1 MGPANRRTVT
11 GKLTPYATP
20 AFKGGQPG
28 YDEAGNVISAQPAP
42 ADVVIPYRRLSSS
55 STSEDVKRKTEKRSV
70 KVGTKEDPVV
80 KENDYGI
87 PVYKFTGDANPL
99 HGFRTFNYLFTL
111 AAVKESGLTNPNSI
125 RASAV
130 DFVVA
135 KSAGKGAT
143 PITTNKL
150 SKASGLVDEF
160 NKRGP
165 GRFDMYLNNIEIE
178 TLMAFSKTTNLAMA
192 TKISFEVHEP
202 LSVNGFLEAIQVASI
217 AAGHKSYMGAP
228 FVLKVEFI
236 GYPDTETGPS
246 TTLQKA
252 DPGDRYFVLNIT
264 KVEIDV
270 TEAGTKYRVQAIA
283 HNETGYG
290 DSNDL
295 KTPIQISGTTVGTI
309 LKNLMTSLEQSE
321 KAATE
326 KETGRTAT
334 ADYDRYEIVFPSMEG
349 DKLNYSKPNTA
360 LRDSA
365 VTELLNSGG
374 LYSMPDPGPVLSEM
388 YSSGKKPKFTFNPAL
403 NVKGQPKFEISKTS
417 MQFTKGAKI
426 HDIISSIVRDST
438 WGKRIFAEPP
448 EKIIKNGMVEFV
460 HVAIELEYVNG
471 QWNPH
476 TKRPVC
482 LYRYVVIPYKMHF
495 TRIPLFQKLIPKTEM
510 QLFVDKHV
518 KRKYSYLYT
527 GKNVDIIKFN
537 ITLNHLFYQSYT
549 QNLGNKTIFSNPELT
564 KRRNS
569 TNKSLNYTTP
579 EAEEN
584 KFIPDSPRRS
594 DSKLSNIVKHGS
606 NAGPRD
612 YYSYDVLVSGMHQ
625 AILDNTDMIRCEVE
639 ILGDPYYLVT
649 GGIGNY
655 RPTLIDSGIT
665 TDGEAPYQTHDV
677 VIVLEFKNPSDI
689 NSKTGEAIFD
699 DTKVPFS
706 GCFRVIKAHNKF
718 MDGLFTQRLS
728 LVRIPGQ
735 PYDSSKPPDPKS
747 PATRVGLVDVDAP
760 AVPFNVLTKE

>member
-1 MGPANRRTVT
+1 MGTVNRRTVT
-11 GKLTPYATP
+11 GKLERASPP
-20 AFKGGQPG
+20 FKGGQPG
-28 YDEAGNVISAQPAP
+28 YDEAGNFLGGQPGFAE
-42 ADVVIPYRRLSSS
+42 DGTPYKRVSSG
-55 STSEDVKRKTEKRSV
+55 STSGDVSRKTEQRSL
-70 KVGTKEDPVV
+70 KVGTKDDPVV

-87 PVYKFTGDANPL
+87 PTYKVIEDRNPL
-99 HGFRTFNYLFTL
+99 HNFRSFNYLFTL
-111 AAVKESGLTNPNSI
+111 AAVKESALTDPKSI
-125 RASAV
+125 RASA
-130 DFVVA
+130 DYFVVA
-135 KSAGKGAT
+135 KSAGKGND
-143 PITTNKL
+143 PILTNELSTT
-150 SKASGLVDEF
+150 SQLVKDF
-160 NKRGP
+160 NKRGL
-165 GRFDMYLNNIEIE
+165 GRFDMYLNNVEIE

-202 LSVNGFLEAIQVASI
+202 LSVNGFLEAIQIASI

-228 FVLKVEFI
+228 FVLKVEFL
-236 GYPDTETGPS
+236 GYLDTETGPS
-246 TTLQKA
+246 TNLETA
-252 DPGDRYFVLNIT
+252 DEKRYFVLNIT

-295 KTPIQISGTTVGTI
+295 KTPIQISGTTVGSI
-309 LKNLMTSLEQSE
+309 LKNLMTSLEKSE
-321 KAATE
+321 KEAIE
-326 KETGRTAT
+326 KETGQTNG
-334 ADYDRYEIVFPSMEG
+334 DYDRYEIVFPSLVG
-349 DKLNYSKPNTA
+349 DKLVYTQPNIA

-388 YSSGKKPKFTFNPAL
+388 YSSGTQPKFTFNPAL
-403 NVKGQPKFEISKTS
+403 NAKNQPKFEIAKTS

-460 HVAIELEYVNG
+460 HVAIELEYVNDR
-471 QWNPH
+471 WNPY

-495 TRIPLFQKLIPKTEM
+495 TRVPLFQKLIPKPEM

-527 GKNVDIIKFN
+527 GENVDILKFN
-537 ITLNHLFYQSYT
+537 ITFNHLFYQSYT
-549 QNLGNKTIFSNPELT
+549 QNLGNKTIFSNPDLT

-569 TNKSLNYTTP
+569 TNKALNPTNP
-579 EAEEN
+579 DAEEN

-594 DSKLSNIVKHGS
+594 DSKLSNIVKHGN

-612 YYSYDVLVSGMHQ
+612 YYSYDVLVSAMHQ
-625 AILDNTDMIRCEVE
+625 ALLDNTDMIRCEIE
-639 ILGDPYYLVT
+639 IIGDPYYLVT

-655 RPTLIDSGIT
+655 RPTLVDSGIT
-665 TDGEAPYQTHDV
+665 TDGEAPYQTHDI
-677 VIVLEFKNPSDI
+677 VIVLEFRNPSDI

-735 PYDSSKPPDPKS
+735 PYDSSKPPS
-747 PATRVGLVDVDAP
+747 PDNEASRVGLVDVDTP
-760 AVPFNVLTKE
+760 PNQD